1 MFSAFRSKPQKAPT
15 PTVEVVGYDGDTL
28 ELHSESVLNTGVQT
42 VILLNSELELE
53 RECSLSIDQAFPDK
67 KLYWASLTGES
78 ELNELLKPL
87 IPKEAEMAAAGG
99 ELPPTWEEKR
109 GQVRLQRV
117 LGAMSPQVA
126 GFKCVT
132 HDINSQGL
140 RLQLDKPLEAGAAIK
155 VRFELEDHRLQPFDV
170 QGKII
175 WCQENPLKGYWA
187 GVLFSEITDKQ
198 REQIDKFVKETLA
211 YEGGVLTRDYI
222 S

>member
-1 MFSAFRSKPQKAPT
+1 MFSAFRSKAPKAPT
-15 PTVEVVGYDGDTL
+15 PTVELVGYDGETL
-28 ELHSESVLNTGVQT
+28 ELHSESSLAVGVQN

-53 RECSLSIDQAFPDK
+53 RECSLSVDQAFPEK
-67 KLYWASLTGES
+67 KLYWASLQADSDLS
-78 ELNELLKPL
+78 EVLKPL

-99 ELPPTWEEKR
+99 ELPASWEEKR

-132 HDINSQGL
+132 FDINSKGL
-140 RLQLDKPLEAGAAIK
+140 RLQLDKPLEAGTAIK
-155 VRFELEDHRLQPFDV
+155 VRFELEDHRLEPFDV
-170 QGKII
+170 QGKVI
-175 WCQENPLKGYWA
+175 WCQENPVKGYWA
-187 GVLFSEITDKQ
+187 GLLFGEITEKQ